1 MRAILQK
8 IEEFLS
14 KRTLRER
21 ILVAIFLFISCF
33 GTVFAMSFAKIQESF
48 NQAKAKT
55 FAMEEELAK
64 LQEKQG
70 IPILDNVRLKQ
81 EIKELES
88 LIKEQNQKKER
99 LQGKFQ
105 NFFVLK
111 KLGSELE
118 SFFIAREV
126 DKFLVSGSGDF
137 ESIFLFLRE
146 AEALQT
152 FLTESFLVYPN
163 QQRLDFFM
171 TLKVL
176 QDEK

>member
-33 GTVFAMSFAKIQESF
+33 GVVFAMSFAKIQESF

-81 EIKELES
+81 E
-88 LIKEQNQKKER
+88 IKEQNQKKER

-171 TLKVL
+171 TLKAL